1 MFNSRQMRYVVAAA
15 ILAAWLGA
23 LGYGQTTTGTILG
36 VVSDEMAARVP
47 GVTVTITNLDTG
59 IARTLTTDGAGRYR
73 AVGLP
78 LGQYEVK
85 VELAGFRTAARRG
98 IELTVGAEMVVDL
111 TLTVGTVTERIEITA
126 EAPLVE
132 TTNAAVSG
140 LVSDQQVRELPLN
153 GRSFEGLAILQP
165 GVAPFY
171 RGDRTTESGAGMKF
185 SVSGS
190 RFDAN
195 SFFLDGTLLNDQ
207 SNTSPGSA
215 AGVMLGVETLREF
228 RVLTSNYS
236 AEFGVYM
243 GGVVNAVT
251 KSGTNS
257 LQGSVFY
264 FLRND
269 KLDARNFFDRKIL
282 PDDPRIPP
290 FKRNQYGFT
299 VGGPVVKD
307 RTFFFGSYEGL
318 RERRSKTTV
327 GYLPIP
333 EAREGRLRNAA
344 GQFQQVGTGS
354 AFATVKPYLDIL
366 PLANGEILTTP
377 TGILTNTVAHYS
389 NPAAPTNEDFFMVR
403 LDHQISDGHSIFG
416 RYTISDSDDLD
427 PGNLPISSLVNVT
440 RNQYV
445 TLGHT
450 GILSSTVVNVAR
462 AGLARSYSISDNQL
476 LIDVPKSLYFFPD
489 QQMGRIAFQSGG
501 LSPLFNITNYPQR
514 YAHNVWQASDDL
526 SIIRGSHSLKMGFMV
541 DRIQSNMQK
550 QQVLGGLYTFRTLDD
565 FLKNVPFQLG
575 SFAPD
580 TDWIRGWRQSIFGV
594 YLQDDIQVRPN
605 FTLNVGLR
613 WEVGTVPTEANGK
626 LANYWDP
633 GGSDTV
639 LNPHIGNPWYKG
651 TKKDF
656 GPRIGLA
663 WDPFSNGK
671 TSVRAG
677 FSVHHGHTTGMPY
690 NRVMSFTYPF
700 RRELTLQTSDGLTF
714 PHPNPSS
721 YVNPDPMRWAQGA
734 LDPVMKDPT
743 KVGWSFTIQQ
753 QLATNTVMTVG
764 YVGAQSSHLV
774 YTRTG
779 NPAVTAIDAAS
790 GRKYVPQPAR
800 SLNPKMGNINF
811 YFGNGTNASY
821 HGLQLG
827 LTRRLAQGLQTQVSY
842 TWSKT
847 LAESDGAI
855 TRPLNIDGLQGS
867 PGLQDPENAKAD
879 KGLSQFDQ
887 RHSFATS
894 FSYELPFARGATG
907 VAGGMFSGWAMNG
920 ILTLRSGN
928 PQGLVLGFDRSF
940 SRVRGGSNG
949 DRPELKPGGDNN
961 PVLGGPDRY
970 YDPTHFTL
978 QPLGYFGS
986 LGRDTLIAPG
996 YASLD
1001 VSVNKNFGLGGV
1013 CENCRLQFRA
1023 EGFNVLNRANFG
1035 LPYNQP
1041 LTTTGG
1047 PQARAGRIDKT
1058 LGDARQMQFGLKL
1071 TF

>member
-1 MFNSRQMRYVVAAA
+1 MVKSKQSVYILAAA
-15 ILAAWLGA
+15 ILAALLA
-23 LGYGQTTTGTILG
+23 TFSYGQTTTGTILG
-36 VVSDEMAARVP
+36 VVTDASAARVP
-47 GVTVTITNLDTG
+47 AATVTITNLDTG
-59 IARTLTTDGAGRYR
+59 IARTLTTDAEGRYR

-85 VELAGFRTAARRG
+85 VELAGFQTAARSG
-98 IELTVGAEMVVDL
+98 IHLTVGAEQVVDL
-111 TLTVGTVTERIEITA
+111 ALSVGAVTERIEISA

-132 TTNAAVSG
+132 TTSAAVSG
-140 LVSDQQVRELPLN
+140 LVSEQQVRELPLN

-171 RGDRTTESGAGMKF
+171 RGDRTTESGAGLKF

-195 SFFLDGTLLNDQ
+195 SFLLDGTLLNDQ

-228 RVLTSNYS
+228 RVLTSNYG
-236 AEFGVYM
+236 AEFGIYM

-269 KLDARNFFDRKIL
+269 KLDARNFYDRQIL
-282 PDDPRIPP
+282 PGYPRLPP
-290 FKRNQYGFT
+290 FKRNQFGFT

-327 GYLPIP
+327 GYLPIA
-333 EAREGRLRNAA
+333 EARDGRLRDAT
-344 GQFQQVGTGS
+344 GTLKLVGVGS
-354 AFATVKPYLDIL
+354 AFATVKPYLDLL
-366 PLANGEILTTP
+366 PKPNGNVLTTP
-377 TGILTNTVAHYS
+377 AGILTNTAEHFS
-389 NPAAPTNEDFFMVR
+389 APPAPTNEDFFMVR
-403 LDHQISDGHSIFG
+403 LDHQISDAHSIFG
-416 RYTISDSDDLD
+416 RYTISDSNDLD
-427 PGNLPISSLVNVT
+427 PGTIPVSALVNVT
-440 RNQYV
+440 RNQYI

-450 GILSSTVVNVAR
+450 AILSPTVVSVAR
-462 AGLARSYSISDNQL
+462 VGLARSFSISDNKL
-476 LIDVPKSLYFFPD
+476 LIDVPKSLYTFPD
-489 QQMGRIAFQSGG
+489 QQMSGISFQTGG
-501 LSPLFNITNYPQR
+501 LSSLFNIPNYPQR

-526 SIIRGSHSLKMGFMV
+526 SIVQGSHSLKTGFRL

-550 QQVLGGLYTFRTLDD
+550 QQVLGGRWTFRTLND
-565 FLKNVPFQLG
+565 FLANKPFQLG
-575 SFAPD
+575 AFAPD
-580 TDWIRGWRQSIFGV
+580 TDWIRGWRQSILGV
-594 YLQDDIQVRPN
+594 YIQDDIQVRPN
-605 FTLNVGLR
+605 LTLNIGLR
-613 WEVGTVPTEANGK
+613 WEIGTVPTEVNGK

-633 GGSDTV
+633 GGQDTV
-639 LNPHIGNPWYKG
+639 LNPHIGNPWFKG

-671 TSVRAG
+671 TSIRAG
-677 FSVHHGHTTGMPY
+677 FGIHYGHTTGMPY
-690 NRVMSFTYPF
+690 NRVLAFTYPF
-700 RRELTLQTSDGLTF
+700 RKELLLQTADGLTF
-714 PHPNPSS
+714 PRPDPG
-721 YVNPDPMRWAQGA
+721 VFTDVDPMRWAQGA
-734 LDPVMKDPT
+734 LDPEMKDPT
-743 KVGWSFTIQQ
+743 KVSWSFTVQQ
-753 QLATNTVMTVG
+753 ELVRNTVVTVG

-779 NPAVTAIDAAS
+779 NPAVTAINAAT
-790 GRKYVPQPAR
+790 GRKYVPQPAK

-811 YFGNGTNASY
+811 YFGNGANASY
-821 HGLQLG
+821 HALQFG

-842 TWSKT
+842 SWSKA

-855 TRPLNIDGLQGS
+855 SRPLNIDGLQGNT
-867 PGLQDPENAKAD
+867 GTQDPENIKAD
-879 KGLSQFDQ
+879 KALSQFDQ

-894 FSYELPFARGATG
+894 FSYDFPFARNITGA
-907 VAGGMFSGWAMNG
+907 AGTIFSGWAANG

-928 PQGLVLGFDRSF
+928 PVGISLGFDRTF

-949 DRPELKPGGDNN
+949 DRPDLKSGGDNN

-970 YDPTHFTL
+970 YDPTQFVL
-978 QPLGYFGS
+978 QPLGYFGN
-986 LGRDTLIAPG
+986 LGRQTIIAPG
-996 YASLD
+996 YATFDL
-1001 VSVNKNFGLGGV
+1001 SVNKNFTLSAV

-1023 EGFNVLNRANFG
+1023 EGFNLLNRANFG
-1035 LPYNQP
+1035 LPFNRP
-1041 LTTTGG
+1041 ISTSGTV
-1047 PQARAGRIDKT
+1047 QARAGRIDKT
-1058 LGDARQMQFGLKL
+1058 MSDSRQIQFGLKL